1 MKISIIFL
9 FMKTSADLI
18 SYNRGW
24 NNLNDHYS
32 NRISSISENGHK
44 KKTLDPEIQ
53 LLLHLLHQKKNHLF
67 IKEKIGNVRRTP
79 KKKSRKNYRLK
90 LYKKSFWKLT
100 QINKIRIF
108 QFSLQKIKEAINKL
122 EWFFATKVLFRKFN
136 KTHLPS
142 DWNSSFHMTLAKR
155 GQNLPS
161 PWFLAPKGALV
172 YWMMLWVFS
181 LS

>member
-79 KKKSRKNYRLK
+79 KQKSRKNYRLK
-90 LYKKSFWKLT
+90 LYKKSFWKLA

-108 QFSLQKIKEAINKL
+108 QFSLWRYNWFWSSYDRKVVKTYRVHDFWLQKARWYI
-122 EWFFATKVLFRKFN
+122 EWCSESFLSANRFRIC
-136 KTHLPS
+136 S
-142 DWNSSFHMTLAKR
+142 V
-155 GQNLPS
+155 
-161 PWFLAPKGALV
+161 FL
-172 YWMMLWVFS
+172 WILWR
-181 LS
+181 LI